1 MQAAPVRYLAQRS
14 PTGEPSLGGRAA
26 DGRNVFHRDTV
37 RQPEGL
43 LGQSLGR
50 PHRRSGG
57 SRGAG
62 VEHGCWTSLS
72 PWLPLG
78 RLRIPPAAARS
89 PCACDPQGC
98 PCGDESPRLTV
109 RSGGSRSR
117 SARRRYQPEHGP
129 HEHRDDGQ
137 TQRVVEA
144 KTVAQPMRHGEGPL
158 PDGTQGRTE
167 WTRLPSMIHHAFDE
181 SPRIAKHLGVPTDH
195 SVQTRSAVRL

>member
-14 PTGEPSLGGRAA
+14 PSGEPSVGGRAA
-26 DGRNVFHRDTV
+26 DGRNVFHRDTL

-57 SRGAG
+57 ARGAG

-78 RLRIPPAAARS
+78 QLRIQPASARS

-98 PCGDESPRLTV
+98 PCG
-109 RSGGSRSR
+109 G
-117 SARRRYQPEHGP
+117 RRRYQPEHGP

-144 KTVAQPMRHGEGPL
+144 KAVAQPMGHGGTHCRTGPREDRVDETSL
-158 PDGTQGRTE
+158 DDPP
-167 WTRLPSMIHHAFDE
+167 RLRE
-181 SPRIAKHLGVPTDH
+181 SPRIGKHLGVPTDH
-195 SVQTRSAVRL
+195 SVQTRSAVRF